1 MTTAQRVS
9 LNAETQQN
17 IKALDG
23 DGTMLN
29 RLAKYFRKSLKE
41 KEEKAFM
48 TKDTI
53 SSYGHYEDQ

>member
-1 MTTAQRVS
+1 
-9 LNAETQQN
+9 
-17 IKALDG
+17 
-23 DGTMLN
+23 MLN